1 MEATRIFDFLDRAI
15 KLYPKPDFFSKKSQN
30 CWHNV
35 STQEYYDISHNL
47 AAGFL
52 DLGLKKESKV
62 ITICNNRPEW
72 NFIDMAL
79 SLANMVHV
87 PIYSTLSTEDYL
99 HIFSHSDAEVIC
111 ISNTTLLSRIEE
123 AYNKLN
129 IKPLLVLMDIP
140 KEPIEYK
147 YKLLSEV
154 IENGTNNY
162 SKFSAIIS
170 DNKANISENELST
183 IIYTSGTTGTPKGVM
198 LSHKNLVF
206 GTLGHAYKQIKN
218 HNHKMLSFLPLCHI
232 YERTMNYEY
241 QYLGISTYY
250 AESLATIA
258 SDLAS
263 SKADGFC
270 AVPRVLEQMFTK
282 LEAVSKDLKGV
293 KKSIYKWAFNLGINY
308 SNTNKSPIYRAKL
321 SLADKLI
328 YSKWRD
334 NLGGKEMLV
343 VSGGSA
349 ISAKIIRLFNAAKLE
364 IYEGYGMTECSPV
377 IAVNNPSGGINV
389 MGTVGPPMDGTEL
402 SFAEDGEILT
412 RGPHIMLG
420 YYKDPEYTKTVI
432 DKDGWFHTG
441 DIGTLVDGKYV
452 KITDRKKEIF
462 KLSAGKYIAPQ
473 VIENR
478 LKESPYIENCIVIGS
493 NQKFASAIIIPNKGK
508 TIEIA
513 KSRKIKYNEVSELL
527 NNKIIINR
535 IKREVESV
543 NKTLATHEQIKKER
557 YIFDDWSV
565 DNQMLSQTLKI
576 KRKNVE
582 LKYKEIIDSIYK
594 INKESS

>member
-1 MEATRIFDFLDRAI
+1 MEPTRIFDFLDRAI

-47 AAGFL
+47 ATGFL

-72 NFIDMAL
+72 NYIDMAL
-79 SLANMVHV
+79 GLANMVHV

-111 ISNTTLLSRIEE
+111 ISNTILLSRIGE

-129 IKPLLVLMDIP
+129 TRPLLVLMDIP

-206 GTLGHAYKQIKN
+206 GALGHAHKQIKN

-232 YERTMNYEY
+232 YERSMNYDY

-308 SNTNKSPIYRAKL
+308 SNTNKSPIYRAKI

-377 IAVNNPSGGINV
+377 IAVNNPSGGINII
-389 MGTVGPPMDGTEL
+389 GTVGPPMDGTEL

-493 NQKFASAIIIPNKGK
+493 NQKFASAIIIPNKSK
-508 TIEIA
+508 AIEIA
-513 KSRKIKYNEVSELL
+513 KNKKIKYNDVSELL
-527 NNKIIINR
+527 YNKIIIEKV
-535 IKREVESV
+535 KREVESV

-576 KRKNVE
+576 KRKSVE

-594 INKESS
+594 INKESN